1 MVFADPTNN
10 GKNGEVRAL
19 LSVPKQGAGLRPR
32 AALFYSEQMCCGGPR
47 GGPLE
52 RKRSA
57 ECSRGRPW
65 VWAPHAFPRGGGA
78 GEPEPPPRGL
88 GMSGLEDTPRGASE
102 GSCPQG
108 TPSYRED
115 TAVFPLTSSCSVFF
129 SQDTL
134 PPVETVT

>member
-1 MVFADPTNN
+1 MFPE
-10 GKNGEVRAL
+10 GGPG
-19 LSVPKQGAGLRPR
+19 SGLRTPSLG
-32 AALFYSEQMCCGGPR
+32 AA
-47 GGPLE
+47 
-52 RKRSA
+52 
-57 ECSRGRPW
+57 
-65 VWAPHAFPRGGGA
+65 
-78 GEPEPPPRGL
+78 PRGL

>member
-1 MVFADPTNN
+1 MFADPTNN

-57 ECSRGRPW
+57 ECSPRAALGLGSARLPSGRGSR
-65 VWAPHAFPRGGGA
+65 GA
-78 GEPEPPPRGL
+78 GA
-88 GMSGLEDTPRGASE
+88 ASARPGDVRTGGHAK
-102 GSCPQG
+102 GS
-108 TPSYRED
+108 
-115 TAVFPLTSSCSVFF
+115 L
-129 SQDTL
+129 
-134 PPVETVT
+134 